1 MTDTRTTT
9 PASPTLAWPGGIKH
23 FSLRRGLLLLLV
35 LALLPITVLSILQGI
50 VRVETRRSA
59 GISQLS
65 ANATALAGGNQAILT
80 GTGTLLRA
88 TAMNPLVREGGTACA
103 RVLVATAAA
112 SEGYANLALYDSDG
126 RLMCAATPPVG
137 DYVIPDRAWWN
148 AIIAS
153 RNPLVSDAKWGPLSK
168 KRVITV
174 ALPLK
179 RETGAFG
186 GALIGSLDVTW
197 LDTQLRRRVSGETGV
212 AVLSESGQVL
222 MTSHKLPRFDL
233 TTPEGTVGRARNAD
247 GNAWSYMLV
256 PLVRA
261 GPGQQGLFVAYAA
274 PEPGRFGLVWWQTII
289 DFALPVLAILLAS
302 LAIWVGAERLVLR
315 WLRGLQQLA
324 MHFAGGDYR
333 HRPLVFAEAPRELR
347 SVAASLYRMSNA
359 VSERDRALR
368 DALEQQRLLARE
380 VHHRVKNNF
389 QVVMSLLSL
398 QSSRLSDDNAR
409 RAIDQAR
416 RRISALALVH
426 RQLYDTGE
434 LASISSR
441 ALLGALCE
449 QLQPGPV
456 IGSMV
461 ELHCDFDDVPLDI
474 DNAVP
479 LTLWMVEAVTNAL
492 HHAFPGP
499 VNGKN
504 GPSSGVVRAMFRFRD
519 GTAELTISDN
529 GIGIET
535 SGDVDDRPDGQGM
548 RLIRALASQLGG
560 TAEVCADENS
570 GTVATLRFVPRPTT
584 GTMELPPVPGVHPA
598 AIVERNETC

>member
-1 MTDTRTTT
+1 
-9 PASPTLAWPGGIKH
+9 
-23 FSLRRGLLLLLV
+23 
-35 LALLPITVLSILQGI
+35 
-50 VRVETRRSA
+50 
-59 GISQLS
+59 
-65 ANATALAGGNQAILT
+65 
-80 GTGTLLRA
+80 
-88 TAMNPLVREGGTACA
+88 
-103 RVLVATAAA
+103 
-112 SEGYANLALYDSDG
+112 
-126 RLMCAATPPVG
+126 
-137 DYVIPDRAWWN
+137 
-148 AIIAS
+148 
-153 RNPLVSDAKWGPLSK
+153 
-168 KRVITV
+168 
-174 ALPLK
+174 
-179 RETGAFG
+179 
-186 GALIGSLDVTW
+186 
-197 LDTQLRRRVSGETGV
+197 
-212 AVLSESGQVL
+212 
-222 MTSHKLPRFDL
+222 
-233 TTPEGTVGRARNAD
+233 
-247 GNAWSYMLV
+247 
-256 PLVRA
+256 
-261 GPGQQGLFVAYAA
+261 
-274 PEPGRFGLVWWQTII
+274 
-289 DFALPVLAILLAS
+289 
-302 LAIWVGAERLVLR
+302 
-315 WLRGLQQLA
+315 

-368 DALEQQRLLARE
+368 EALEQQRLLARE

-456 IGSMV
+456 IGSVV

-492 HHAFPGP
+492 RHAFPGS
-499 VNGKN
+499 VNGQN
-504 GPSSGVVRAMFRFRD
+504 GPSSGIVRAKFRFRD

-535 SGDVDDRPDGQGM
+535 GTEVDDRTDGQGL

-560 TAEVCADENS
+560 TAEVRADDSS
-570 GTVATLRFVPRPTT
+570 GTIATLRFVPRPTSA
-584 GTMELPPVPGVHPA
+584 TMEPPPAPGVPA
-598 AIVERNETC
+598 GVIVERNEQC